1 MTTRAVTTGSARQ
14 SNTARSRKPGGGAV
28 GEGLRIHRR
37 LTALGVGPDD
47 PAPSCALCGEDRLPA
62 LHVRT
67 GHHVAGHRNDPD
79 LTVRICQN
87 CHAAQHESML
97 TAGVQLRDDTTPPAT
112 MLDRLARMLGGAG
125 VFLLVLGQ
133 RLVEWAM
140 YLPSLVA
147 ALDTAVPEWRRVAA
161 GVPGPEGITVPA
173 ATPSH
178 TLDPV
183 HAIAASAADPVPD
196 GGGHDRDD

>member
-14 SNTARSRKPGGGAV
+14 SNTAPSRRPGGGAA
-28 GEGLRIHRR
+28 GEGRRIHRR

-67 GHHVAGHRNDPD
+67 GHHVAGRRNDPD
-79 LTVRICQN
+79 LTVPLCLN

-97 TAGVQLRDDTTPPAT
+97 TGGVQLRDDTTPTAT

-125 VFLLVLGQ
+125 VFLLALGA
-133 RLVEWAM
+133 RLVEWAA
-140 YLPSLVA
+140 YLLTLVA
-147 ALDTAVPEWRRVAA
+147 ALDSAVPEWRQASA

-178 TLDPV
+178 TLDRVRGITANPDG
-183 HAIAASAADPVPD
+183 AVPD
-196 GGGHDRDD
+196 GSGHDHDA